1 MSTQT
6 TVPTDVYLHTSY
18 RPDCDYIEGEVR
30 ERNLGT
36 FEHSKA
42 QGLLAFRFWESR
54 RDWNLL
60 AVIGCRI
67 RVAPERVR
75 VPDVA
80 VMARGPQ
87 PSVPVD
93 PPLIA
98 IEVLSPDDTYGDM
111 IDRAADYHTMGVANI
126 WLVDP
131 IRRSGKI
138 YRDKSW
144 LDVSEFSVL
153 DTPIRIGLTELFAEF
168 DEF

>member
-1 MSTQT
+1 MSTHT
-6 TVPTDVYLHTSY
+6 LVPIDVYEHTSY
-18 RPDCDYIEGEVR
+18 RPDRDYIDGEVR

-36 FEHSKA
+36 FEHAKA
-42 QGLLAFRFWESR
+42 QGLLFAWFRDHR
-54 RDWNLL
+54 REWN
-60 AVIGCRI
+60 VQPIPECRI
-67 RVAPERVR
+67 RVSPRRVR

-98 IEVLSPDDTYGDM
+98 IEVLSPDDTDADM
-111 IDRAADYHTMGVANI
+111 MDRATDYDRMGVRNI

-131 IRRSGKI
+131 IRRTGRI
-138 YRDKSW
+138 YRDNSW
-144 LDVSEFSVL
+144 LDVTEFAVA
-153 DTPIRIGLTELFAEF
+153 DTPIKIGLAELFAEF

>member
-6 TVPTDVYLHTSY
+6 LVPIDVYFHTSY
-18 RPDCDYIEGEVR
+18 HPDRDYIDGEVR

-36 FEHSKA
+36 LEHA
-42 QGLLAFRFWESR
+42 RMQTLLTFLFRQNREQ
-54 RDWNLL
+54 WNVR
-60 AVIGCRI
+60 AVAECRI
-67 RVAPERVR
+67 RVSPRRVR
-75 VPDVA
+75 IPDVA

-111 IDRAADYHTMGVANI
+111 IDRASDYERMGVANI

-144 LDVSEFSVL
+144 LDVSEFSVP
-153 DTPIRIGLTELFAEF
+153 DSPIKIGLTELFAEF
-168 DEF
+168 DEY

>member
-6 TVPTDVYLHTSY
+6 LVPIDVYFHTSY
-18 RPDCDYIEGEVR
+18 HPDRDYIDGEVR

-36 FEHSKA
+36 FEHGKV
-42 QGLLAFRFWESR
+42 QGLLFTWFRDH
-54 RDWNLL
+54 RDEWNVQPI
-60 AVIGCRI
+60 AECRI
-67 RVAPERVR
+67 RIAPDRVR
-75 VPDVA
+75 IPDVA

-131 IRRSGKI
+131 IRRTGKI
-138 YRDKSW
+138 YSNKSW
-144 LDVSEFSVL
+144 LDVSEFSVQ